1 LREHPLVRT
10 RLCIL
15 FLTFALAGC
24 ASKRSDQPG
33 IQVADEAL
41 RNGSPQIA
49 LQVAQSILTRSPSD
63 VRALLIK
70 GDAATQLGQNNDA
83 EAAFLRVLTLEPKS
97 VHGKIGLGRLRLVTD
112 AAAAATLFEDVLLQ
126 EPANLN
132 SLNNL
137 GIARDLLGQ
146 HQEAQVFYRQVRS
159 IDPTNA
165 AARVNLAL
173 SLAMTGNAAEALAL
187 IEPLAN
193 DPSASSKLHHDYAA
207 VLALGGRERD
217 AEAVLG
223 RDMTPPEIKQML
235 EAFRQQ
241 RAGGG

>member
-1 LREHPLVRT
+1 MVRT
-10 RLCIL
+10 GTFLLIL
-15 FLTFALAGC
+15 AFALSGC
-24 ASKRSDQPG
+24 GGKRSAEPG
-33 IQVADEAL
+33 IQVGEEAL

-63 VRALLIK
+63 KQALLIK

-83 EAAFLRVLTLEPKS
+83 EAAFLQVLTLEPKS
-97 VHGKIGLGRLRLVTD
+97 VHGKIGLGRLRLATD
-112 AAAAATLFEDVLLQ
+112 AAAAAALFEDVLRQ

-137 GIARDLLGQ
+137 GIARDLQGQ
-146 HQEAQVFYRQVRS
+146 HQDAQAFYRRVRS
-159 IDPTNA
+159 VDPSNI

-173 SLAMTGNAAEALAL
+173 SLAMTGNAAEALPL

-193 DPSASSKLHHDYAA
+193 DPSASSKLRHDYAA
-207 VLALGGRERD
+207 VLAMGGRERD

-223 RDMTPPEIKQML
+223 RDMSPQEIKQIL
-235 EAFRQQ
+235 EAFRQH
-241 RAGGG
+241 RTGGG